1 MSKVSASANKN
12 LALQVHESLI
22 QLREELEAERRQ
34 NSEEAEE

>member
-12 LALQVHESLI
+12 LASQVHESLI